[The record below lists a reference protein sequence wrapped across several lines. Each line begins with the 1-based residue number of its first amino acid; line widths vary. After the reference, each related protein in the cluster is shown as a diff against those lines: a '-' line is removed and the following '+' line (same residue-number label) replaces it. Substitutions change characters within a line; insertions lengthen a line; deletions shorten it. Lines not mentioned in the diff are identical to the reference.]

1 MESVTAS
8 MADATIFTKPGAAE
22 AVASS
27 STPVEGADKAP
38 VLSMAASGPTEY
50 KLKEL
55 AGELLP
61 EPMLQENPGR
71 FVIFPIQ
78 NQPMWD
84 MYKKAEACFWT
95 AEELDLNH
103 DLKDWGNLTDNERH
117 FLTHVL
123 AFFAASDGIVNENL
137 AMNFSTEVQISE
149 ARCFYGFQIAI
160 ENIHSEVYSLLID
173 TYIRDAEMKEK
184 ALNAIET
191 IPCVKTKADW
201 AMQWI
206 NADNAS
212 FAERVIAFAV
222 VEGIFFSGSF
232 CAIFWIKKRG
242 MMPGL
247 CTSNELI
254 SRDEG
259 MHCDFACLM
268 YKQMVNKLPP
278 ARVLAIIKDA
288 VAIEQNFVSEA
299 LPVELIGMNSSLMC
313 EYIEFCAD
321 RLLEALECPKHW
333 GTANPFD
340 WMTLI
345 SLQGKTNFFEKRV
358 SEYAKAGVGVA
369 AEEQKFCMDADF

>member
-1 MESVTAS
+1 MEPT
-8 MADATIFTKPGAAE
+8 TFKEQEAA
-22 AVASS
+22 
-27 STPVEGADKAP
+27 G
-38 VLSMAASGPTEY
+38 M
-50 KLKEL
+50 
-55 AGELLP
+55 LLP
-61 EPMLQENPGR
+61 EPMLQKTLSR

-78 NQPMWD
+78 NKPMWD

-95 AEELDLNH
+95 AEELDLNY
-103 DLKDWGNLTDNERH
+103 DLKDWDKLSDNERH

-137 AMNFSTEVQISE
+137 ALNFAAEVQTPE
-149 ARCFYGFQIAI
+149 ARCFYGFQIAM

-173 TYIRDAEMKEK
+173 SYIRNAKTK
-184 ALNAIET
+184 HNALRAIET
-191 IPCVKTKADW
+191 LPCVKTKAEW
-201 AMQWI
+201 AMQWMD
-206 NADNAS
+206 ASKAS
-212 FAERVIAFAV
+212 FAERVVAFAT

-278 ARVLAIIKDA
+278 LRVLAIIQDA
-288 VAIEQNFVSEA
+288 VSIEQDFVSKA
-299 LPVELIGMNSSLMC
+299 LPVELIGMNSSLMKQ
-313 EYIEFCAD
+313 YITFCAD
-321 RLLEALECPKHW
+321 RLLEALGCPKHW
-333 GTANPFD
+333 NTANPFD

-358 SEYAKAGVGVA
+358 SEYAKAGVGVDK
-369 AEEQKFCMDADF
+369 EDQKFCIDADF